1 MNQTEKRPFSK
12 LRTVLKR
19 SMSTDPGVDWIKG
32 ITYSILASIIGGAS
46 KLSIRKSWLI
56 AAELKRQRSE
66 FQHDDEEH
74 DNDVAKQLNNYRA
87 GSDGSDHSAFNER
100 LMAPLEVTASSQ
112 TDSIRDPHSVNDDD
126 ASYFFFD
133 PIRESTPRIKSTKH
147 NQKAVSWTLYTSGMI
162 GMTFLNPLCCVLAM
176 KHANPSILAPFSGLT
191 LVWVVLFSGCLVG
204 EPPGQVQKVACA
216 LIVLGQVTVATFG
229 DHTNKSDVTVEQVV
243 SLVNFVLDL
252 FRVILN
258 SQSSFR
264 LTHTKIRNL
273 LHS

>member
-1 MNQTEKRPFSK
+1 MSK
-12 LRTVLKR
+12 
-19 SMSTDPGVDWIKG
+19 DPGVDWIKG

-258 SQSSFR
+258 VLSILSSFR
-264 LTHTKIRNL
+264 LTHTKNRNL